1 MTTTEAALR
10 NALQNPQLDAALLRI
25 LQGGQGLGDAEKF
38 AFRALRD
45 CIATLATVG
54 QDGGPFHV
62 SRSSDGEKE
71 WFSARDAAAGV
82 SIPAKCRD
90 DAYALVASLNRSC
103 VTYAALSQ
111 PSPASS
117 TVGEIARFVSK
128 MEPLGPEFEKVW
140 DDNADELYEGVSSPS
155 SGEPASVAVEAEA
168 RLLDIAAERAAQ
180 IRSSCFDYCTGDCN
194 CAQAAESAVDEM
206 ERLVA
211 ALAEPASPAP
221 VGEQGAVEHW
231 SDCAIHNEPAM
242 PNGPCDCGGYT
253 PLKAWRVLALEA
265 IESVQSACRET
276 NWGQPTFG
284 LSEGERLERRAKS
297 LDAAA
302 TPATTTTERGRG

>member
-10 NALQNPQLDAALLRI
+10 DALQNPQLDAALLRI

-117 TVGEIARFVSK
+117 TAGEAREIVERMAYGYELMFRAICNIVGTSGERESWYRTEANKILARVD
-128 MEPLGPEFEKVW
+128 PLHSLS
-140 DDNADELYEGVSSPS
+140 ADSNPHKPGDCLTQYKRFAAPS
-155 SGEPASVAVEAEA
+155 SGEPASVAEKQAREVMNPKSGSAIAPSGGQSYGASSFTFGHGATAGIAPTPVEAGLREA
-168 RLLDIAAERAAQ
+168 LRKIADHEAQ
-180 IRSSCFDYCTGDCN
+180 EWDDDLQCYVSVASDPD
-194 CAQAAESAVDEM
+194 ALQAIA
-206 ERLVA
+206 LA
-211 ALAEPASPAP
+211 ALSETQPP
-221 VGEQGAVEHW
+221 
-231 SDCAIHNEPAM
+231 
-242 PNGPCDCGGYT
+242 
-253 PLKAWRVLALEA
+253 
-265 IESVQSACRET
+265 RET
-276 NWGQPTFG
+276 STETKE
-284 LSEGERLERRAKS
+284 SGE
-297 LDAAA
+297 
-302 TPATTTTERGRG
+302 